1 MDTLKLAS
9 IILTL
14 GFISLGLLLYFRQRT
29 KQHRAAAINQ
39 EQPSRNETDAAG
51 DRAYAENFY
60 CIMLTD
66 GTCRPGI
73 MMAPPKR
80 APDLRTPGEALP
92 SGSRLNDELTRLE
105 EREHPGEHPRR

>member
-1 MDTLKLAS
+1 MESSENILDTLTLTS

-29 KQHRAAAINQ
+29 KQRRTAAINQ
-39 EQPSRNETDAAG
+39 EQPNRDETVTAE

-66 GTCRPGI
+66 GTCRPGFF
-73 MMAPPKR
+73 MDPPKQASDVP
-80 APDLRTPGEALP
+80 APGDD
-92 SGSRLNDELTRLE
+92 SRES
-105 EREHPGEHPRR
+105 

>member
-1 MDTLKLAS
+1 MAWGNTVALLTHRMESPENIMDTLTLAS

-29 KQHRAAAINQ
+29 KQRRAAAINQ
-39 EQPSRNETDAAG
+39 EQPNRDETVTAE

-73 MMAPPKR
+73 MMDPPKQAPDVR
-80 APDLRTPGEALP
+80 APGDD
-92 SGSRLNDELTRLE
+92 SRES
-105 EREHPGEHPRR
+105 

>member
-1 MDTLKLAS
+1 MESPENIMDTLTLAS

-29 KQHRAAAINQ
+29 KQRRAAAINQ
-39 EQPSRNETDAAG
+39 EQPNGDETVTAE

-66 GTCRPGI
+66 GTCRSGI
-73 MMAPPKR
+73 MPDSPKQTSEG
-80 APDLRTPGEALP
+80 APDRDP
-92 SGSRLNDELTRLE
+92 SKIVNR
-105 EREHPGEHPRR
+105 